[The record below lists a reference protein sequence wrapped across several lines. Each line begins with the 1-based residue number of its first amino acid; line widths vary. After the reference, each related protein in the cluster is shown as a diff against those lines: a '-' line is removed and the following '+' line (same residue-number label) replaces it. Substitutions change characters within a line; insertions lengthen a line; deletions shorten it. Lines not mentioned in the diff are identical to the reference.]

1 MQVTLMMLCFATLD
15 CHNHFTTSTR
25 RVHISSSLVNLLRI
39 FHSDLRKQ
47 ATDMG
52 RHNREMYEPVVVLTS
67 DRSPHDHPE
76 E

>member
-1 MQVTLMMLCFATLD
+1 MQVTLMMLCLATLD
-15 CHNHFTTSTR
+15 CHNHLTTSTR
-25 RVHISSSLVNLLRI
+25 RVHISSLVNLLRK

-52 RHNREMYEPVVVLTS
+52 RHNREIYELVVVLTS